1 MAGPQPAWVR
11 RRDVSERQT
20 VVLESPSLRAP
31 SRATRYGRPP
41 VWLIAGLTVLLPIV
55 AFVLLL
61 AGETIWA
68 AALALIAFVLAIAF
82 APETREALRFAGY
95 AGWTWSGSGIR
106 LARLRVERERSE
118 RRLDAALRELGSAT
132 YDGDDDR
139 TRLAQARAHDAAAAL
154 ARTCDEE
161 NRVLTET
168 RSRVAER
175 RIR

>member
-20 VVLESPSLRAP
+20 VAIGVPSLRSP
-31 SRATRYGRPP
+31 SRATSYGRPP
-41 VWLIAGLTVLLPIV
+41 VWLIAWLTVLLPIV

-61 AGETIWA
+61 VGHTIWA
-68 AALALIAFVLAIAF
+68 AVLAVVAFVLAIAF
-82 APETREALRFAGY
+82 GPETRKALRFAGF
-95 AGWTWSGSGIR
+95 AGSTWSASGIA
-106 LARLRVERERSE
+106 LARLRLERRRRK
-118 RRLDAALRELGSAT
+118 RRLDAALGELGSAT
-132 YDGDDDR
+132 YEGDDER
-139 TRLAQARAHDAAAAL
+139 TRLAQACAHDAAAAL

-168 RSRVAER
+168 RRRVAER